1 MDDAETHA
9 RWRETAIK
17 EGGVGPLGYPLLADT
32 TKAMS
37 EAYDVVHTD
46 SGLSARGTY
55 LIDPD
60 CVCWHAGINNLP
72 LGRDIDELLRALD
85 AVQFFK
91 EHGEVCPAGWATG
104 KAGMKPSDDGVK
116 SYLTDHADSL

>member
-9 RWRETAIK
+9 RWRDTAIN

-37 EAYDVVHTD
+37 EAYDVVHAD

-60 CVCWHAGINNLP
+60 GVCWHAVINNLP
-72 LGRDIDELLRALD
+72 LGRDIDELLWPKRSN
-85 AVQFFK
+85 
-91 EHGEVCPAGWATG
+91 
-104 KAGMKPSDDGVK
+104 M
-116 SYLTDHADSL
+116 